1 MITAAQNLENRF
13 PLGGETMLNKEEK
26 PFYDE
31 TRAAELA
38 ALVRSARAGHG
49 EAMAEVCRRFS
60 PLVASLAG
68 RAHLRTIREEA
79 VTVGWLG
86 VVEAVQGCPERLLTR
101 FPGYVKRYV
110 TYKIWN
116 LFKHSR
122 RVWQHEAPE
131 EDCEQPGTDE
141 MALRLDLK
149 AALQSLPL
157 RWRKIIE
164 WNIIAGLPLRVIAD
178 RLGVSPQMVQK
189 LRQKALSRLRRRL

>member
-1 MITAAQNLENRF
+1 MYVR
-13 PLGGETMLNKEEK
+13 KDK

-38 ALVRSARAGHG
+38 ALVLQARVGDS

-68 RAHLRTIREEA
+68 RAHLRTIREDA

-86 VVEAVQGCPERLLTR
+86 VVEAVQNCPDSLLPR

-116 LFKHSR
+116 LFKHAR
-122 RVWQHEAPE
+122 RVWQHETPDD
-131 EDCEQPGTDE
+131 DCEALSEDE
-141 MALRLDLK
+141 SELRFDLQ
-149 AALQSLPL
+149 AALQSLPA
-157 RWRKIIE
+157 RWRNVVE
-164 WNIIAGLPLRVIAD
+164 WNIVMGLPLRVIAD
-178 RLGVSPQMVQK
+178 RLDVSPQMVQK
-189 LRQKALSRLRRRL
+189 LRQKALARLRMHL